1 MSEKIKLPR
10 HWPYLFADAQF
21 SESGTHRYQLWRSW
35 PERRYDDRNWV
46 AFIGLNPSTA
56 DEHTDDRTVAGCCR
70 RAIRWGH
77 SGIWMLNLFGFVGT
91 DPRTMLAAD
100 DPTGDPHC
108 LDAIREVANLSVV
121 TRVVLCWGEHGTHR
135 GRAAQVLEMLEA
147 NEAVRDKLCYLKVNE
162 SSGQPGHPLYVAGS
176 VEPKPW
182 IGRNRIEVSNES
194 E

>member
-10 HWPYLFADAQF
+10 RWPNLFSHAHF
-21 SESGTHRYQLWRSW
+21 SDSRTHRYQLWRSW

-56 DEHTDDRTVAGCCR
+56 DEHTDDRTVAGCIR
-70 RAIRWGH
+70 RAIRWRKFVGM
-77 SGIWMLNLFGFVGT
+77 WMLNLFAFRGT

-108 LDAIREVANLSVV
+108 LDAIRDVVTAPIV
-121 TRVVLCWGEHGTHR
+121 TRVVLCWGEHGAHR
-135 GRAAQVLEMLEA
+135 NRAAKVLEMLEA
-147 NEAVRDKLCYLKVNE
+147 SEAVRPKLCYLELNK
-162 SSGQPGHPLYVAGS
+162 SGQPKHPLYVAGS

-182 IGRNRIEVSNES
+182 IGRNRIEVSV
-194 E
+194 